1 MATPTWSVFM
11 LTRGTIPSREEGGG
25 VSAKHPP
32 PCPRSAAYTRITA
45 NTPVV
50 GNKREPR
57 RKNLTNPGESLST
70 GAALP
75 ESIIPKGYFLV
86 LVPSVP
92 AYLSTPTRPAL
103 FAPLLP
109 PTKKE
114 RRKKGGGI
122 SFSPTFGRTLFF
134 SAARGEN
141 YGRVGWKKRDTR
153 VLDSPRWVR
162 GSFC

>member
-1 MATPTWSVFM
+1 M
-11 LTRGTIPSREEGGG
+11 LTRGTVPSREEGGG
-25 VSAKHPP
+25 VSANHPP
-32 PCPRSAAYTRITA
+32 PCPRSAAYTRITT

-114 RRKKGGGI
+114 RRREGAYRFHRHSVGRCSFRPRGVKITGGSG
-122 SFSPTFGRTLFF
+122 GKN
-134 SAARGEN
+134 A
-141 YGRVGWKKRDTR
+141 TR
-153 VLDSPRWVR
+153 ESSIVLD
-162 GSFC
+162 G

>member
-1 MATPTWSVFM
+1 M
-11 LTRGTIPSREEGGG
+11 LTRGTVPSREEGGG
-25 VSAKHPP
+25 VSANHPP

-114 RRKKGGGI
+114 RRREGAYRFHRHSVGRCSFRPRGVKITGGSG
-122 SFSPTFGRTLFF
+122 GKN
-134 SAARGEN
+134 A
-141 YGRVGWKKRDTR
+141 TR
-153 VLDSPRWVR
+153 ESSIVLD
-162 GSFC
+162 G

>member
-11 LTRGTIPSREEGGG
+11 LTRGTVPSREEGGG

-86 LVPSVP
+86 LVPSLICP
-92 AYLSTPTRPAL
+92 H
-103 FAPLLP
+103 PLDPLCSLP
-109 PTKKE
+109 FCHQ
-114 RRKKGGGI
+114 RRKKEGRREGAYRFHRHSVGRCSFRPRGVKITGGSG
-122 SFSPTFGRTLFF
+122 GKN
-134 SAARGEN
+134 A
-141 YGRVGWKKRDTR
+141 TR
-153 VLDSPRWVR
+153 ESSIVLD
-162 GSFC
+162 G

>member
-1 MATPTWSVFM
+1 M
-11 LTRGTIPSREEGGG
+11 LTRGTVPSREEGGG

-114 RRKKGGGI
+114 RRREGAYRFHRHSVGRCSFRPRGVKITGGSG
-122 SFSPTFGRTLFF
+122 GKN
-134 SAARGEN
+134 A
-141 YGRVGWKKRDTR
+141 TR
-153 VLDSPRWVR
+153 ESSIVLD
-162 GSFC
+162 G